1 MKIKS
6 LLLVIAAL
14 ALTAQAKAQS
24 DKLQIGVF
32 GGISISDFSRSIP
45 YTAGIAGT
53 YEFGISNKFAL
64 VGDVGYQRWYNLDW
78 DQRVEFIP
86 IQIGARYYLKSQFNG
101 LYAGLIGGMN
111 FSRLSFD
118 DSFPGRLS
126 GYERTDQGYSITPSI
141 GYVFGQHF
149 AADLGAYYAF
159 YGANFVDMRL
169 KLVYSFNL

>member
-1 MKIKS
+1 MKIKN
-6 LLLVIAAL
+6 LLIIIAAL
-14 ALTAQAKAQS
+14 ALTAQVNAQS

-32 GGISISDFSRSIP
+32 GGIAISDFSQSNP
-45 YTAGIAGT
+45 YTFGIAGT

-86 IQIGARYYLKSQFNG
+86 IQVGGRYFLKSQDNG
-101 LYAGLIGGMN
+101 LYAGLMGGIN
-111 FSRLSFD
+111 FSRSSYD
-118 DSFPGRLS
+118 ESIPGRRS
-126 GYERTDQGYSITPSI
+126 GSEYTDQGYSITPSF

-149 AADLGAYYAF
+149 SADVGSHYTF
-159 YGANFVDMRL
+159 YGENFVDMRL